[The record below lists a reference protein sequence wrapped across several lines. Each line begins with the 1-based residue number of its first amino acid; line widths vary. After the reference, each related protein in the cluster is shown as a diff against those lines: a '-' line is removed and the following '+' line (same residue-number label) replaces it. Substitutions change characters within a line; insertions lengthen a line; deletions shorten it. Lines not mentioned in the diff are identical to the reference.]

1 MSGVEKFAQKAD
13 NPSLKLMGAKM
24 IFLKDLLT
32 LPKFHEKTQNRSGN
46 LKKFRP

>member
-13 NPSLKLMGAKM
+13 NPYLKLMGAKM
-24 IFLKDLLT
+24 IFLKDLLA

-46 LKKFRP
+46 LKKLCP